1 MVDRRRSAHGDRR
14 APSVRAVGEL
24 PRGLHEALVTE
35 GLRDRLAALP
45 DPDTADR
52 RALTAAEAADRIAW
66 HVSREIER
74 SLADVR
80 DEDRPEVGVAV
91 ARSLLQ
97 RLGELV
103 DADPAALPIDPGTVL
118 AAVLGRRIDGSLQRA
133 VAGGKIDETERA
145 EIADRVVLGTGL
157 DVVEGAD
164 LVIEAVPE
172 NADLKA
178 RILREA
184 SDAVSEDALIA
195 SNTSSIPIA
204 QLAAFVPNP
213 ERVLGLPRDPS

>member
-1 MVDRRRSAHGDRR
+1 MVDGCRSAHGDRR

-35 GLRDRLAALP
+35 GLRDRLVALP

-91 ARSLLQ
+91 ARSLLT

-103 DADPAALPIDPGTVL
+103 DADPSALPIDPGTVL
-118 AAVLGRRIDGSLQRA
+118 AAVLGRRIDGTLEPVARTILLFTRLRA
-133 VAGGKIDETERA
+133 DDRA
-145 EIADRVVLGTGL
+145 FWFLGPATYRGHVGEKPMAITWEL
-157 DVVEGAD
+157 
-164 LVIEAVPE
+164 AVPLPG
-172 NADLKA
+172 DLYA
-178 RILREA
+178 TFA
-184 SDAVSEDALIA
+184 AAV
-195 SNTSSIPIA
+195 
-204 QLAAFVPNP
+204 
-213 ERVLGLPRDPS
+213 G